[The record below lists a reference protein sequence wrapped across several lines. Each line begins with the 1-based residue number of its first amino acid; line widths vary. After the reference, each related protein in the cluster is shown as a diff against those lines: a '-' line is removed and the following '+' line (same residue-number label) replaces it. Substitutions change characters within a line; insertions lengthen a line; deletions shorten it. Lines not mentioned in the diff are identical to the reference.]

1 MLFLSS
7 CTCFQP
13 CMVLHKTTQHG
24 STCSFIHQF
33 KNNVDILHIGGSA
46 RMNYSRAL
54 LCCDWADTKS
64 EPPKH
69 RFRRWGKYDLFSPIQ
84 FKSETLRQNNAVLR
98 RAALSGPKLAPN
110 RGR

>member
-54 LCCDWADTKS
+54 LCCDWNLNLPSIDSGAEESTIYFLLYNSKVK
-64 EPPKH
+64 PCG
-69 RFRRWGKYDLFSPIQ
+69 RTTQFSAGLHCQ
-84 FKSETLRQNNAVLR
+84 ARN
-98 RAALSGPKLAPN
+98 
-110 RGR
+110 